1 MPPRA
6 QQEASALSLL
16 RPVGLPA
23 LPMRHGAVLST
34 CMQDRN
40 LSALPMSAAPC
51 GALACRVEACLLC
64 PPPCPPPSPAVGCCF
79 SVACLVPATCL
90 PPPPFA
96 PLAATAHPPSRVRRA
111 TAEGCRRDYDSVGSS
126 RRQPRAYDTC
136 YTCPKRMSPLSPTLS
151 VLRAS
156 SVPPSRRPAPHPA
169 WARVQ
174 RTRMAPLSLPKTMWH
189 GGASWA

>member
-1 MPPRA
+1 MPPKA

-64 PPPCPPPSPAVGCCF
+64 PPPCPPHSPAVGCCF

-90 PPPPFA
+90 PPPAICPTCRHRTPTLSSAFSRRC
-96 PLAATAHPPSRVRRA
+96 ATAHEKRRRGEHLHA
-111 TAEGCRRDYDSVGSS
+111 D
-126 RRQPRAYDTC
+126 
-136 YTCPKRMSPLSPTLS
+136 
-151 VLRAS
+151 
-156 SVPPSRRPAPHPA
+156 
-169 WARVQ
+169 
-174 RTRMAPLSLPKTMWH
+174 RTPDAAPLPNRVVGRVAPVRPLPPEGFRTSL
-189 GGASWA
+189 ASLFVLCTSSLFDYRLDAAPGPWRTLRHET

>member
-1 MPPRA
+1 MPPKA

-90 PPPPFA
+90 PPPPLPHLPPPHTHPLECVA
-96 PLAATAHPPSRVRRA
+96 PLRRVAAVITTRLAAVGGSPELTTRA
-111 TAEGCRRDYDSVGSS
+111 T
-126 RRQPRAYDTC
+126 RA
-136 YTCPKRMSPLSPTLS
+136 LS
-151 VLRAS
+151 
-156 SVPPSRRPAPHPA
+156 
-169 WARVQ
+169 
-174 RTRMAPLSLPKTMWH
+174 
-189 GGASWA
+189 G

>member
-1 MPPRA
+1 MPPKA

-64 PPPCPPPSPAVGCCF
+64 PPPCPPPPQLLAAASLWPASCLPH
-79 SVACLVPATCL
+79 ACHPPPLPHL
-90 PPPPFA
+90 PPPHTHPFECVA
-96 PLAATAHPPSRVRRA
+96 PLRRVAAVITTRLAAVGGSPELTTRA
-111 TAEGCRRDYDSVGSS
+111 T
-126 RRQPRAYDTC
+126 RA
-136 YTCPKRMSPLSPTLS
+136 LS
-151 VLRAS
+151 
-156 SVPPSRRPAPHPA
+156 
-169 WARVQ
+169 
-174 RTRMAPLSLPKTMWH
+174 
-189 GGASWA
+189 G

>member
-1 MPPRA
+1 MQGR
-6 QQEASALSLL
+6 S
-16 RPVGLPA
+16 LPA
-23 LPMRHGAVLST
+23 LPAPMPPP
-34 CMQDRN
+34 
-40 LSALPMSAAPC
+40 LPSC
-51 GALACRVEACLLC
+51 WLLLLC
-64 PPPCPPPSPAVGCCF
+64 GLPR
-79 SVACLVPATCL
+79 ACHLPAT
-90 PPPPFA
+90 PPFA

-136 YTCPKRMSPLSPTLS
+136 YTCPKRMSPLSPILS

-174 RTRMAPLSLPKTMWH
+174 RTKMAPLSLLKTMWH